1 MLLSRKIS
9 FPITGHESALFIED
23 EKYIL
28 NPGWKKAGMAKMTV
42 PQTIM
47 IFTIK
52 LL

>member
-1 MLLSRKIS
+1 MK
-9 FPITGHESALFIED
+9 
-23 EKYIL
+23 KYIL
-28 NPGWKKAGMAKMTV
+28 NPGWKKAGMTKMTV